1 MLVSSGGTP
10 WADLD
15 DELRFLPLPLQER
28 PSPLPTLPTERRC
41 RVVHCASASSVD
53 LCSKPVLPSE
63 NRYLVEIS
71 YIVCS
76 ELRVSPPALPSESRA
91 QVRFTGVTDRPLL
104 LEDAHIAPPGLST
117 RAMVAQP
124 LLLWAG
130 VLRNDGFVA
139 SVADATLYS
148 ALGDMWKTCYGGL
161 KDGRELHVRAE
172 LLGRGI
178 PVSVGYLRRSLRQGR
193 ARNG

>member
-1 MLVSSGGTP
+1 M
-10 WADLD
+10 
-15 DELRFLPLPLQER
+15 
-28 PSPLPTLPTERRC
+28 
-41 RVVHCASASSVD
+41 VHCASASSVD

-63 NRYLVEIS
+63 NRYFVETS

-91 QVRFTGVTDRPLL
+91 QVRFTGVTGRPLL
-104 LEDAHIAPPGLST
+104 MGDARIAPPGLST

-124 LLLWAG
+124 LPLSAG

-148 ALGDMWKTCYGGL
+148 ALGDM
-161 KDGRELHVRAE
+161 
-172 LLGRGI
+172 
-178 PVSVGYLRRSLRQGR
+178 
-193 ARNG
+193 